1 MVNGK
6 NSREMIGKSNMEI
19 SAEESRA
26 ELSIASYNMKASS
39 INSSMRS
46 MYSSQT
52 DSARLE
58 ESDCSD
64 SDDL

>member
-1 MVNGK
+1 MNGK

-58 ESDCSD
+58 ESDSSD